1 MTLFSFH
8 DPRFLLYRK
17 DPKLLMLFS
26 NLSLESKLFFHLEMD
41 ELGSGTEM
49 DENTGCTGPGD
60 DTKKVCFLYF
70 MVLKFLVLVL
80 FYTKIFYNFKIIRN

>member
-1 MTLFSFH
+1 
-8 DPRFLLYRK
+8 
-17 DPKLLMLFS
+17 
-26 NLSLESKLFFHLEMD
+26 MD
-41 ELGSGTEM
+41 ELGSGSEM

-80 FYTKIFYNFKIIRN
+80 FYTKIFYNFKIIQN